1 MLDLVAEEISGL
13 LIGRPLRR
21 IAASGSDLMLDFGLR
36 DKRLLLLAADHR
48 FPRIH
53 LTQRKQKVSQRTAED
68 AGITA
73 FALVLRKHVAG
84 LRLTS
89 VECAKDDRIIFLRFG
104 NEIENQLF
112 TLVGQFT
119 GRSRNLFLLDSAG
132 SIIAATR
139 EQSRPGLIGSK
150 YTPPPR
156 LAEALTSG
164 NTSFSI
170 EIDGPGGV
178 SAKLDAFFT
187 KLIDE
192 EELNRL
198 AAAARSAVSSKLQK
212 AERLARN
219 LRADL
224 ERHGDAENWKH
235 FGDLLLAAAA
245 SARRTPTGFVVT
257 DYFDE
262 NLPEIEIPAEDG
274 ESPTSAAEKYFRRY
288 SKARN
293 ARRVLAERLA
303 GVEAEIKRLK
313 SEAEEIESSIAA
325 GDRDSLST
333 YAAKPKKNLNKIVA
347 AKSTKLVATGCRR
360 FVSSDGFEILVGKKD
375 SDNDFLTFRIAASRD
390 IWLHAADYPG
400 SHTVIRRGGKAEIPH
415 RTLIEAAQIAAFY
428 SKARGQTKVAVRY
441 TERKNVHK
449 RKGLSPGQVILSEFK
464 TILVEPSIKVE
475 AIRG

>member
-1 MLDLVAEEISGL
+1 MLNLVAEEISGL
-13 LIGRPLRR
+13 LIGRHLGR
-21 IAASGSDLMLDFGLR
+21 IATSGANLLLDFGLR
-36 DKRLLLLAADHR
+36 DRRLLLLSTDHR

-53 LTQRKQKVSQRTAED
+53 LTQRKQKISQRTAED
-68 AGITA
+68 AGIAA
-73 FALVLRKHVAG
+73 FALSLRKHLSG

-89 VECAKDDRIIFLRFG
+89 VECANDDRIIFLGFG
-104 NEIENQLF
+104 TEIEKQLF

-132 SIIAATR
+132 LIIAAAR
-139 EQSRPGLIGSK
+139 EQSHAGLIGSK
-150 YTPPPR
+150 YVPPQH
-156 LAEALTSG
+156 LAGALTGEHTRS
-164 NTSFSI
+164 SI
-170 EIDGPGGV
+170 VIDSAGGV
-178 SAKLDAFFT
+178 SAKLDSYFT

-198 AAAARSAVSSKLQK
+198 ANAARSAIRSKLQK
-212 AERLARN
+212 VERLAGN
-219 LRADL
+219 LRSDL
-224 ERHGDAENWKH
+224 ERHGDAEKWKH

-274 ESPTSAAEKYFRRY
+274 DSLTSAAEKYFRRY

-303 GVEAEIKRLK
+303 EAETEIKRLK

-325 GDRDSLST
+325 GDRDALST
-333 YAAKPKKNLNKIVA
+333 YAAKPNKNLNKVFA
-347 AKSTKLVATGCRR
+347 AKSSKVVAAGCRR
-360 FVSSDGFEILVGKKD
+360 FISSDGFEILVGKKD

-400 SHTVIRRGGKAEIPH
+400 SHTVIRRGGKTEIPH

-428 SKARGQTKVAVRY
+428 SKAREQTKVAVRY

-464 TILVEPSIKVE
+464 TILVEPGIKVE
-475 AIRG
+475 AIR